1 METIYKNYI
10 IREIYVYV
18 DGTSDFEVFHQ
29 DKDYGQ
35 MYPRTTLEA
44 IKRDIDEAENN

>member
-10 IREIYVYV
+10 IREIYVYSS
-18 DGTSDFEVFHQ
+18 GLKDFEVFHQ

-35 MYPRTTLEA
+35 MYPRTTLES